1 MIARGPG
8 TGLPV
13 LAVTTVPQVAA
24 ELAELTNVVVIHR
37 LTDAATARQLA
48 EAAGAAVGAVGA
60 SGLPLGEREFL
71 LTVKNPQRLVPRA
84 QLVRARIPLSAAAPQ
99 HRAHPSQHW
108 EGA

>member
-13 LAVTTVPQVAA
+13 LAVTTVPQVAV

-37 LTDAATARQLA
+37 MTDAAAARQLA
-48 EAAGAAVGAVGA
+48 AAAGAAGPEL
-60 SGLPLGEREFL
+60 SLGEREFL
-71 LTVKNPQRLVPRA
+71 LTVKDPPRLVPRA
-84 QLVRARIPLSAAAPQ
+84 QLVRARPYGRPAPPR
-99 HRAHPSQHW
+99 HRALEKSQHW